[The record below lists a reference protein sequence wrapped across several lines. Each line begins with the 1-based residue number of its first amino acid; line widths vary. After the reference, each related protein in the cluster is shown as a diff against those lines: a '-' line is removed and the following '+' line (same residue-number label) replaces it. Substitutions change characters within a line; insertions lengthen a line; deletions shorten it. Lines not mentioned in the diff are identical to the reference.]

1 MFNEDEKNYDKFRPT
16 YTEPL
21 FTDLIEYTCINRG
34 EYAVEIG
41 IGTGQAT
48 TPILQTGC
56 FVTAIELGDKLAAYS
71 KNKFREYENFQIE
84 NISFEDF
91 KYESNSVDLVYSA
104 TAFHW
109 IPEEIG
115 YSKIFEMLKSGGAM
129 ALWWNRPFTAKDDD
143 LLHQEIQ
150 LIYNKYGFSKGAPIE
165 DKSEKYDQIIS
176 TIKKYGFVDLEFK
189 LYHYIRKFNSD
200 DYVSLLDTYS
210 DHRSLPNCTK
220 VKFYDEIKSAIN
232 RFGGVLN
239 VYDTIDLYL
248 AKKP

>member
-16 YTEPL
+16 YIEQL
-21 FTDLIEYTCINRG
+21 FKDVIDYTCLNTDKQ
-34 EYAVEIG
+34 AVEIG

-71 KNKFREYENFQIE
+71 KNKFSKYINFQIE
-84 NISFEDF
+84 NISFEDCIC
-91 KYESNSVDLVYSA
+91 ESDSIDLVYSA

-115 YSKIFEMLKSGGAM
+115 YNKIFNMLKSGGAI
-129 ALWWNRPFTAKDDD
+129 ALWWNRPFIARDDD
-143 LLHQEIQ
+143 LLHKGIQ
-150 LIYNKYGFSKGAPIE
+150 LIYSKYGFSKASPIE
-165 DKSEKYDQIIS
+165 DKQDKYNQIIA
-176 TIKKYGFVDLEFK
+176 TIKKYGFVDLQFK
-189 LYHYIRKFNSD
+189 LFNQTRKFNAD
-200 DYVSLLDTYS
+200 DYISLLKTYS
-210 DHRSLPNCTK
+210 DHRSLPSS
-220 VKFYDEIKSAIN
+220 VKGEFYKEIKSAIDK
-232 RFGGVLN
+232 FGGVIN